1 MSVAQI
7 VPWLL
12 GAFALYMIK
21 QGIRFVPQGYEWTV
35 ERFGRYTLT
44 LSPGLNFIIPFID
57 RIGQQVVMMEQ
68 VLDIP
73 PQEVISADNAMV
85 KIDAV
90 CFYQV
95 INAAKASYEV
105 ADLNHAIRNLTMTNI
120 RTVLGSMELDEMLS
134 RRDEIN
140 EKLLRTVDQATNPWG
155 LKVTRIEI
163 KDITPP
169 RDLIDSMANQ
179 MKAERDKRALV
190 LEAEGRKQ
198 AEILEADGLKQAQI
212 LKAEGLRT
220 SAFLQAEARER
231 EAEAEA
237 KATHMVSQAIAKGD
251 IQAINYFVAQKY
263 IEALGK
269 VASANNSKIIMM
281 PLEASQL
288 IGSVAGIGELFKH
301 VNTTDKLPASD
312 SSANTPV

>member
-1 MSVAQI
+1 MSFAQL

-12 GAFALYMIK
+12 GGFALYLVK
-21 QGIRFVPQGYEWTV
+21 QGVRFVPQGFQWTV
-35 ERFGRYTLT
+35 ERFGRYTQT
-44 LSPGLNFIIPFID
+44 LNPGLNFIIPFID
-57 RIGQQVVMMEQ
+57 RIGQQVSVMEQ

-85 KIDAV
+85 RIDAI

-95 INAAKASYEV
+95 INAAQASYEV
-105 ADLNHAIRNLTMTNI
+105 ADLQNAVRNLTMTNI
-120 RTVLGSMELDEMLS
+120 RTVLGALELDEMLS
-134 RRDEIN
+134 KRDEIN
-140 EKLLRTVDQATNPWG
+140 ERLLRIVDQATNPWG

-169 RDLIDSMANQ
+169 RDLVDAMANQ
-179 MKAERDKRALV
+179 MKAEREKRAAI

-212 LKAEGLRT
+212 LKAEGDRQA
-220 SAFLQAEARER
+220 AFLQAEARER

-251 IQAINYFVAQKY
+251 IQAVNYFVAQKY
-263 IEALGK
+263 VEALGK
-269 VASANNSKIIMM
+269 IASANNSKVVLM
-281 PLEASQL
+281 PLEASQI
-288 IGSVAGIGELFKH
+288 IGAVGGIGELVK
-301 VNTTDKLPASD
+301 VAGEQQAAKVVAEAPTRIG
-312 SSANTPV
+312 

>member
-1 MSVAQI
+1 MSVAQL

-12 GAFALYMIK
+12 GVFALYLVK
-21 QGIRFVPQGYEWTV
+21 QGVRFVPQGYEWTV
-35 ERFGRYTLT
+35 ERFGRYIQT
-44 LSPGLNFIIPFID
+44 LSPGLNFIVPFID
-57 RIGQQVVMMEQ
+57 RIGQRVIMMEQ

-95 INAAKASYEV
+95 VNAAKASYEV
-105 ADLNHAIRNLTMTNI
+105 ADLDHAIRNLTMTNI

-140 EKLLRTVDQATNPWG
+140 ERLLRTVDQATNPWG

-198 AEILEADGLKQAQI
+198 AEVLEAEGHKQAQV
-212 LKAEGLRT
+212 LKAEGLRQ
-220 SAFLQAEARER
+220 SAFLQSEARER

-251 IQAINYFVAQKY
+251 IQAVNYFIAQKY

-269 VASANNSKIIMM
+269 VAAAENSKVIMM
-281 PLEASQL
+281 PLEASQI
-288 IGSVAGIGELFKH
+288 IGSVAGIGELFKNIGSTER
-301 VNTTDKLPASD
+301 VESVKNQ
-312 SSANTPV
+312 